1 MKIAIFLIFTS
12 TLPQALIAQAATV
25 NDNLVE
31 NVSEK
36 TVEEVSSSIQA
47 EIKRRGLRL
56 FSVID
61 HSANAKSVGKELPET
76 VLILFGNPKVGTE
89 FMIKSN
95 TIGID
100 LPQKILIRSG
110 KKGKTHIYHNS
121 QRYLGV
127 RHNLNHPALNKVD
140 SLLLEIV
147 KNSSN

>member
-76 VLILFGNPKVGTE
+76 VLILFAVQDFFCVLGWRELCTTIDTVLAWGNAQFFFLCSP
-89 FMIKSN
+89 
-95 TIGID
+95 
-100 LPQKILIRSG
+100 RS
-110 KKGKTHIYHNS
+110 S
-121 QRYLGV
+121 
-127 RHNLNHPALNKVD
+127 
-140 SLLLEIV
+140 SLLLLTFRPRIFFLLAPDCLLT
-147 KNSSN
+147 SAC